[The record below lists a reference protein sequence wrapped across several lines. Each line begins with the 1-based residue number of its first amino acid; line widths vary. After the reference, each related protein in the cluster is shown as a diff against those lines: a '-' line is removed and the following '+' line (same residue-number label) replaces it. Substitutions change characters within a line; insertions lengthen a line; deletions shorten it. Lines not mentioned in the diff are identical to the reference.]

1 MASLYDKGE
10 GVYVR
15 ASFTN
20 PSTGDPLDPT
30 VVTLRVLRPSDPPG
44 SPTVTVYPTA
54 PVVKVSTGNYEAL
67 LVADETGLWQYRWEG
82 ENAAPAIHEGTFL
95 VRRSDLA

>member
-15 ASFTN
+15 ASFTD
-20 PSTGDPLDPT
+20 PATGDPLDPT
-30 VVTLRVLRPSDPPG
+30 TVTLRVLRPSDPAG
-44 SPTVTVYPTA
+44 SPTVTVYPAA
-54 PVVKVSTGNYEAL
+54 PITKPTVGSYEAL
-67 LVADETGLWQYRWEG
+67 LTADEVGLWQYRWEG
-82 ENAAPAIHEGTFL
+82 ENAAPAIHEGTFI